1 MNGIIELQPNQLRQY
16 IDAETIFLEMLHVR
30 KEQVQTRGSM
40 FWREISAS
48 HLRRDEL
55 QYQWVTFDSLT
66 WFSWQGQLTHLA
78 D

>member
-40 FWREISAS
+40 FWREISGTS
-48 HLRRDEL
+48 YLIR
-55 QYQWVTFDSLT
+55 
-66 WFSWQGQLTHLA
+66 
-78 D
+78 